1 MKKFAIFAII
11 NIHNRMDIRIFP
23 PEDMIEATVNL
34 PLSKSIINRL
44 LIINALSGAAPDCRF
59 AEQAAAASD
68 DCRLLASA
76 LDALRA
82 GEKTVNVGAAGT
94 AMRFLTAFIACDNG
108 IVPCGTAVTLDGN
121 ERMRNRPIGELVDAL
136 RSLGA
141 EIRYTEREGFPP
153 LEIKSRKLSGG
164 DLTVDA
170 SISSQYISALMMI
183 APTLSSPLTITLKG
197 EAASRPYITMT
208 EELMKRFGVAVD
220 FQRYTIEVVPEH
232 YNPQGDMSVEP
243 DWSAA
248 SYWYA
253 IAALS
258 AGFITLADM
267 KLPSIQGDSRCAE
280 LSEML
285 GVTTSDAMD
294 CDEEDCDDAT
304 EPVDGLMIC
313 PSPEQFSRFEVDL
326 YENPDLAQTFA
337 VAAAMLGIPFH
348 LRGLSTLRIKETDRL
363 QAMRTEMD
371 KLGFIVEIRNGS
383 ELVWNGE
390 RHPIFEIPAIDTYG
404 DHRMAMAF
412 APAAVFVPGLM
423 IRNAEVVSK
432 SYPVFWD
439 DMRSAGFTIVDAASA
454 DAPDLDPTLQ
464 QTAPQQPDSKVL

>member
-1 MKKFAIFAII
+1 
-11 NIHNRMDIRIFP
+11 MDIRIFP
-23 PEDMIEATVNL
+23 PEEMIEATVKL

-44 LIINALSGAAPDCRF
+44 LIINALSGATPKSDF
-59 AEQAAAASD
+59 AEKAAAASD
-68 DCRLLASA
+68 DCRILASA
-76 LDALRA
+76 LDALRT
-82 GEKTVNVGAAGT
+82 GNREINVGAAGT
-94 AMRFLTAFIACDNG
+94 AMRFLTAFLACDNG
-108 IVPCGTAVTLDGN
+108 MVLTGETVTIDGD
-121 ERMRNRPIGELVDAL
+121 ERMRNRPVGELVDAL
-136 RSLGA
+136 RKLGA
-141 EIRYTEREGFPP
+141 EIRYTQREGFPP
-153 LEIKSRKLSGG
+153 MEISPRKLSGG
-164 DLTVDA
+164 ELTVDA
-170 SISSQYISALMMI
+170 SISSQFISALMMI
-183 APTLSSPLTITLKG
+183 APSLSSHLTITLVG

-208 EELMKRFGVAVD
+208 EALMKRFGADVD
-220 FQRYTIEVVPEH
+220 FQRYTIDVTPGR
-232 YNPQGDMSVEP
+232 YDADGDMSVEP

-267 KLPSIQGDSRCAE
+267 QLPSIQGDSRCAE

-285 GVTTSDAMD
+285 GVMTSDAMD
-294 CDEEDCDDAT
+294 DDDDEEDDDDNGA
-304 EPVDGLMIC
+304 EPVEGLMIC

-337 VAAAMLGIPFH
+337 VASAMLGIPFH

-363 QAMRTEMD
+363 QAMQTEMD
-371 KLGFIVEIRNGS
+371 KFGFIVEIRNGS

-390 RHPIFEIPAIDTYG
+390 RHPIFEIPAVETYG

-432 SYPVFWD
+432 SYPGFWD

-464 QTAPQQPDSKVL
+464 QSQSSQPDSRVL

>member
-1 MKKFAIFAII
+1 
-11 NIHNRMDIRIFP
+11 MDIRIFP
-23 PEDMIEATVNL
+23 PEEMIELTVNL

-44 LIINALSGAAPDCRF
+44 LIINALSGAAPDGDF
-59 AEQAAAASD
+59 AKKASETSD
-68 DCRLLASA
+68 DCRMLAEALSA
-76 LDALRA
+76 LRS
-82 GEKTVNVGAAGT
+82 GSREINVGAAGT
-94 AMRFLTAFIACDNG
+94 AMRFLTAFLACDNPA
-108 IVPCGTAVTLDGN
+108 VPVGEAVTLDGD

-136 RSLGA
+136 RKLGA
-141 EIRYTEREGFPP
+141 DIRYSAREGFPP
-153 LEIKSRKLSGG
+153 LEITPRKLNGG
-164 DLTVDA
+164 EITVDA
-170 SISSQYISALMMI
+170 SISSQFVSALMMI
-183 APTLSSPLTITLKG
+183 APTLSAPLTITLMG

-208 EELMKRFGVAVD
+208 EALMKRFGAEVD
-220 FQRYTIEVVPEH
+220 FQRYTIELAPGRYSAEV
-232 YNPQGDMSVEP
+232 DMSVEP

-267 KLPSIQGDSRCAE
+267 RLPSIQGDSRCAE

-285 GVTTSDAMD
+285 GVMTTDAMD
-294 CDEEDCDDAT
+294 FDDDDDDDDDSDDDT
-304 EPVDGLMIC
+304 DGSSGPVEGLMIS

-337 VAAAMLGIPFH
+337 VASAMLGIPFH

-363 QAMRTEMD
+363 KAIQTEMD
-371 KLGFIVEIRNGS
+371 KFGFIVEIRGGS

-390 RHPIFEIPAIDTYG
+390 RHPIFELPAVDTYG

-412 APAAVFVPGLM
+412 APAAVFVPGIV

-432 SYPVFWD
+432 SYPRFWD
-439 DMRSAGFTIVDAASA
+439 DMRSAGFTIVDAAST
-454 DAPDLDPTLQ
+454 DAPDLDPALQ
-464 QTAPQQPDSKVL
+464 QTSSRQPDSKVL

>member
-1 MKKFAIFAII
+1 
-11 NIHNRMDIRIFP
+11 MDIRIFP
-23 PEDMIEATVNL
+23 PEEMIEATVKL

-44 LIINALSGAAPDCRF
+44 LIINALSGATPKSDF
-59 AEQAAAASD
+59 AEKAAAASD
-68 DCRLLASA
+68 DCRILVSA
-76 LDALRA
+76 LDALRT
-82 GEKTVNVGAAGT
+82 GNREINVGAAGT
-94 AMRFLTAFIACDNG
+94 AMRFMTAFLACDNG
-108 IVPCGTAVTLDGN
+108 MVPIGEAVTIDGD
-121 ERMRNRPIGELVDAL
+121 ERMRNRPVGELVDAL
-136 RSLGA
+136 RKLGA
-141 EIRYTEREGFPP
+141 EIRYTRREGFPP
-153 LEIKSRKLSGG
+153 MEISPRKLSGG
-164 DLTVDA
+164 ELTVDA
-170 SISSQYISALMMI
+170 SISSQFISALMMI
-183 APTLSSPLTITLKG
+183 APTLSSPLTITLVG

-208 EELMKRFGVAVD
+208 EALMKRFGADVD
-220 FQRYTIEVVPEH
+220 FQRYTIDVTPGR
-232 YNPQGDMSVEP
+232 YDADGDMSVEP

-267 KLPSIQGDSRCAE
+267 QLPSIQGDSRCAE

-285 GVTTSDAMD
+285 GVMTSDAMD
-294 CDEEDCDDAT
+294 DDDDEDNGA
-304 EPVDGLMIC
+304 EPVEGLMIC

-337 VAAAMLGIPFH
+337 VASAMLGIPFH

-363 QAMRTEMD
+363 QAMQTEMD
-371 KLGFIVEIRNGS
+371 KFGFIVEIRNGS

-390 RHPIFEIPAIDTYG
+390 RHPIFEIPAVETYG

-432 SYPVFWD
+432 SYPGFWD

-464 QTAPQQPDSKVL
+464 QSQSSQPDSRVL

>member
-1 MKKFAIFAII
+1 
-11 NIHNRMDIRIFP
+11 MDIRIFP
-23 PEDMIEATVNL
+23 PEDMIEATVKL

-44 LIINALSGAAPDCRF
+44 LIINALSGAAPDSRF
-59 AEQAAAASD
+59 AEQAAATSD

-82 GEKTVNVGAAGT
+82 GEKTINVGAAGT
-94 AMRFLTAFIACDNG
+94 AMRFMTAFLACDNG
-108 IVPCGTAVTLDGN
+108 TVPCGTTVTLDGN
-121 ERMRNRPIGELVDAL
+121 ERMRNRPIGELVNAL
-136 RSLGA
+136 RNLGA
-141 EIRYTEREGFPP
+141 EIRYTQREGFPP
-153 LEIKSRKLSGG
+153 LEITPQKLSGG
-164 DLTVDA
+164 EPEVDA

-208 EELMKRFGVAVD
+208 EALMKRFGADVD
-220 FQRYTIEVVPEH
+220 FQRYTIDVAPGR
-232 YNPQGDMSVEP
+232 YNPDGDMSVEP

-267 KLPSIQGDSRCAE
+267 RLPSIQGDSRCAE

-285 GVTTSDAMD
+285 GVMTSDAMD
-294 CDEEDCDDAT
+294 YDDDDDGDDNSGSTAAV
-304 EPVDGLMIC
+304 EGLMIC

-337 VAAAMLGIPFH
+337 VASAMLGIPFH
-348 LRGLSTLRIKETDRL
+348 LRGLATLRIKETDRL
-363 QAMRTEMD
+363 QAMQTELD

-412 APAAVFVPGLM
+412 APAAVFVPGLT
-423 IRNAEVVSK
+423 IRDAEVVSK
-432 SYPVFWD
+432 SYPAFWE
-439 DMRSAGFTIVDAASA
+439 DMQGAGFIIADAAGT

-464 QTAPQQPDSKVL
+464 QSQSSQPDSKVL